1 MSLPNILLGMLVQPA
16 SGYDLKQEFE
26 LQQAHYWSAN
36 LAQIYPTLK
45 RMEAD
50 GLLESEEQPSDKG
63 PPRKVYRRTAAGRA
77 ALVEWL
83 QRGPEVH
90 TDRLSWLA
98 QVGFLAELNSAGQVE
113 FLQQLRSEFLQ
124 HREQLAGIERY
135 WAEQDPAFPDAL
147 APPDRFAYMTLR
159 LGLKKYAAIIEWCDE
174 CLGVLGAANAS
185 VKGSGHGTVR
195 GNLVEIGG
203 IEP

>member
-26 LQQAHYWSAN
+26 RQQAHYWSAN

-45 RMEAD
+45 RMEAE
-50 GLLESEEQPSDKG
+50 GLLASEERPSDKG

-83 QRGPEVH
+83 QHGPEVH
-90 TDRLSWLA
+90 SDRLSWLA
-98 QVGFLAELNSAGQVE
+98 QVGFLAELDRDGQLE
-113 FLQQLRSEFLQ
+113 FLQQLRVEFLR
-124 HREQLAGIERY
+124 HRDELAGIEAG

-147 APPDRFAYMTLR
+147 APADRFAYMTLR
-159 LGLKKYAAIIEWCDE
+159 LGLKKYAAIIEWCEE
-174 CLGVLGAANAS
+174 CLDVLGAVHAK
-185 VKGSGHGTVR
+185 VKAPHHGTVK
-195 GNLVEIGG
+195 GKVIESSGVE
-203 IEP
+203 P